1 MPVVA
6 LDAIRETLE
15 LDATD
20 NQGEVIQAAREQ
32 CRVHLRAGQ
41 SFAFNAT
48 NITRQMRERWINLFT
63 DYTAQIEVVYLEP
76 PLATLL
82 AQNKR
87 RSNPVPEKVI
97 LRLVEKL
104 EPPTL
109 AECHQLRMEA
119 P

>member
-1 MPVVA
+1 M
-6 LDAIRETLE
+6 
-15 LDATD
+15 
-20 NQGEVIQAAREQ
+20 
-32 CRVHLRAGQ
+32 
-41 SFAFNAT
+41 
-48 NITRQMRERWINLFT
+48 FT
-63 DYTAQIEVVYLEP
+63 DYRAQIEVVYLEP

-109 AECHQLRMEA
+109 AECHQLRIEA